1 MLRFFAALFTAFVWM
16 TSSGAFAQANYPT
29 RTITLIVPFAAG
41 GPTDII
47 ARIISQSLTQSLGQS
62 VIVDNRPGGGG
73 NLGIAM
79 VARANPDGHT
89 LLLTST
95 AIAVNPGL
103 FTNLPYDPIKDFA
116 PISRVHSVP
125 LVLLAG
131 QKMDIHS
138 VKELIERAK
147 TTPGKLTIASA
158 GIGTMN
164 HFAIELF
171 GVTAGVK
178 VLHVPYK
185 GGGPAL
191 SDLLGGQV
199 AACFEQLN
207 SSMDLIKDGRV
218 RPLAITSLKRSLTLP
233 NIPTLDEMGLKGY
246 EAATFVGVLAPA
258 ATPKAVVNNLNQA
271 VRKVLNVSSAVNR
284 LRDLGTE
291 PGSST
296 PEEFGVLVANELNKW
311 RDVAT
316 RAGLKFE

>member
-1 MLRFFAALFTAFVWM
+1 MTLLSRIVLAVALCAIAHA
-16 TSSGAFAQANYPT
+16 SAQTYPA
-29 RTITLIVPFAAG
+29 RPIRLVVPFAPG
-41 GPTDII
+41 GNVDIT
-47 ARIISQSLTQSLGQS
+47 ARVVSNELRQIIGQAI
-62 VIVDNRPGGGG
+62 VVDNRAGGGG
-73 NLGIAM
+73 S
-79 VARANPDGHT
+79 VAAAAVAKATPDGYT
-89 LLLTST
+89 LLMGSSGPLS
-95 AIAVNPGL
+95 INPVAMP
-103 FTNLPYDPIKDFA
+103 NLPYDPIKDFA

-158 GIGTMN
+158 GIGT
-164 HFAIELF
+164 
-171 GVTAGVK
+171 
-178 VLHVPYK
+178 
-185 GGGPAL
+185 AL